1 MTSYRFMLAVP
12 LLAAPLLVAVAAF
25 AQEATVTLHSTV
37 TGSKEQPRVM
47 YLVPWQQPGDARF
60 EYAMQRNFADELFVP
75 IDRDEFVRGLEYQ
88 ALLDPTT
95 ESTAAGQEE

>member
-1 MTSYRFMLAVP
+1 MISARLILAVP
-12 LLAAPLLVAVAAF
+12 LLVAVTAVN
-25 AQEATVTLHSTV
+25 AQTPTVTLHSTV

-47 YLVPWQQPGDARF
+47 YLVPWQQPGEARF

-88 ALLDPTT
+88 ALLDP
-95 ESTAAGQEE
+95 AADSDAGGQGE